1 MTTFESTL
9 KLSGVELKDLEIKKN
24 EKDLNEWKALRD
36 LFRQFIVDFCPVNN
50 IHRNKL
56 KI

>member
-9 KLSGVELKDLEIKKN
+9 KLSGVELKDLQIKKN

-36 LFRQFIVDFCPVNN
+36 LFRQFIVDFCPVNI